1 MSFGREKTLK
11 PLFNG
16 SKSSSMSVGRNGRPN
31 GLIRGRMGWFKSN
44 FSIKRRG
51 GIGG

>member
-1 MSFGREKTLK
+1 MSFGREKVLK

-16 SKSSSMSVGRNGRPN
+16 LKSSSMFAGKNGRPN

-44 FSIKRRG
+44 FSIRRRG
-51 GIGG
+51 EIGG